1 MNKQNDLLKIPES
14 QIDAIQ
20 NIVRPL
26 KYSSSSNLFYAGQI
40 PIVAYLLLDGLVH
53 FTKNGKVVNTFSRG
67 NVIGLKELMNNQP
80 VDVDAQIQPGTKVC
94 FIDRS
99 TVLNILE
106 QKVPSTLN
114 KVINKLIRI
123 DSTIR

>member
-1 MNKQNDLLKIPES
+1 MNKQNELLKIPES
-14 QIDAIQ
+14 QIDVIQ
-20 NIVRPL
+20 NMVRPL

-40 PIVAYLLLDGLVH
+40 PIVAYLLLEGLIH

-80 VDVDAQIQPGTKVC
+80 VDVDAQILPGTKVC

-99 TVLNILE
+99 TILGILE
-106 QKVPSTLN
+106 QKVPDSLN
-114 KVINKLIRI
+114 EVISKLIRI
-123 DSTIR
+123 DSTVR